1 MFLTILPCTL
11 KIVTIILSFFDDKSK
26 KLYSEDF
33 IRKDNHLEILYVIYP
48 WLIPIG
54 IFIYFGMKIMR
65 AYIKTQIKWYM
76 DIKYVSIT
84 KLLMIYGIIG
94 TIFYTII
101 CIITT
106 FTECSKAKIN
116 DYFCETVGDKD
127 KKYFA
132 SFKLYFKDIL
142 LQFPLQEIILLTI
155 GILGFSFYKF
165 FSLMIIKNLT
175 PIHLVFSLP
184 LFYIMRKIILTIS
197 FLFDTPEY
205 NTYILK
211 YILDVVGDFLCIFAY
226 LIYLEI
232 IELHCCNL
240 NFNLSENI
248 ITRGQTELYPKE
260 DLINED
266 EESSIDRGE
275 TKNSLS
281 SND

>member
-1 MFLTILPCTL
+1 VFVFFSCFLRLISNCSSFPLIL
-11 KIVTIILSFFDDKSK
+11 KIVTIILSFFDENS
-26 KLYSEDF
+26 ST
-33 IRKDNHLEILYVIYP
+33 LEILYVPYP

-132 SFKLYFKDIL
+132 SFKLYFKDIF

-184 LFYIMRKIILTIS
+184 LFYIMRKIILSIS
-197 FLFDTPEY
+197 IFIIHYDSIKMFL
-205 NTYILK
+205 I
-211 YILDVVGDFLCIFAY
+211 
-226 LIYLEI
+226 
-232 IELHCCNL
+232 
-240 NFNLSENI
+240 S
-248 ITRGQTELYPKE
+248 
-260 DLINED
+260 
-266 EESSIDRGE
+266 
-275 TKNSLS
+275 
-281 SND
+281 